1 MKSSGVSVFGKGVRR
16 CVGFTGQGSQWVGMG
31 RDVLGKVEEA
41 GKRLREVEGVLG
53 IDIGHIMLSSDEVD
67 VIGCYY
73 YRKLFGIL
81 VTLRLPSSRIPL
93 CFWII
98 SVYLLVFDDTVVSVW

>member
-1 MKSSGVSVFGKGVRR
+1 MSAFGKGVRR

-67 VIGCYY
+67 VIGCINIENSSEYA
-73 YRKLFGIL
+73 LFSDCHLHAFRYAFGLYPCIC
-81 VTLRLPSSRIPL
+81 S
-93 CFWII
+93 
-98 SVYLLVFDDTVVSVW
+98 YLLIR

>member
-1 MKSSGVSVFGKGVRR
+1 MSAFGKGVRR

-53 IDIGHIMLSSDEVD
+53 IDGDNLL
-67 VIGCYY
+67 
-73 YRKLFGIL
+73 KLNVNSPSLQIL
-81 VTLRLPSSRIPL
+81 T
-93 CFWII
+93 CE
-98 SVYLLVFDDTVVSVW
+98 